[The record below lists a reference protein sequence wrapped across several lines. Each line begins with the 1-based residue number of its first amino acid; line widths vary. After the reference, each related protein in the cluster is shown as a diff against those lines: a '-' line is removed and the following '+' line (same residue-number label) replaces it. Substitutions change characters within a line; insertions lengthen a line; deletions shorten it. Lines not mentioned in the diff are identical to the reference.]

1 MVVVAKQ
8 AARPAADWK
17 DGTSL
22 RIVFYI
28 RHARRRDMARG
39 TKLQLRQ
46 IMMSNEETGLDI
58 LGGVDLQVADGDF
71 VCFVGPSGCGKTTL
85 LRIVAG
91 LVSPTGGRVVLGDAG
106 GGVRDVTGSIDP
118 SRLLVFQEHA
128 LFPWLT
134 VRGNVE
140 FGLKMQDVGKEERDI
155 RLAQNMDLVG
165 MTGFE
170 DFNVGQI
177 STGQRARI
185 AIARALA
192 MNPDVMLMDEPFASL
207 DAEITESLQDALR
220 LLWMRTRKTILFIT
234 HDIYEACMLGTKI
247 VVMGRRPS
255 TILRVF
261 ENPQKGPRT
270 REDVAGMAWEIREL
284 LRPERG
290 HAN

>member
-1 MVVVAKQ
+1 
-8 AARPAADWK
+8 
-17 DGTSL
+17 
-22 RIVFYI
+22 
-28 RHARRRDMARG
+28 MARDV
-39 TKLQLRQ
+39 KLQLEQ
-46 IMMSNEETGLDI
+46 ITVSNEETGLDI
-58 LGGVDLQVADGDF
+58 LGGIDLQVADGDF

-85 LRIVAG
+85 LRTVAG
-91 LVSPTGGRVVLGDAG
+91 LVSPTSGRVILRNVDG
-106 GGVRDVTGSIDP
+106 GARDVTGNVDQ

-140 FGLKMQDVGKEERDI
+140 FGLKMQDVGREERDV

-220 LLWMRTRKTILFIT
+220 LLWMRTHKTILFIT
-234 HDIYEACMLGTKI
+234 HDIYEACKLGTKI

-261 ENPQKGPRT
+261 ENQQGGPRT
-270 REDVAGMAWEIREL
+270 REDVADMAREIREL
-284 LRPERG
+284 LRPKHG
-290 HAN
+290 SVN

>member
-1 MVVVAKQ
+1 
-8 AARPAADWK
+8 
-17 DGTSL
+17 
-22 RIVFYI
+22 
-28 RHARRRDMARG
+28 MARG

-58 LGGVDLQVADGDF
+58 LGGVDLQVEDGDF

-85 LRIVAG
+85 LRIVSG
-91 LVSPTGGRVVLGDAG
+91 LVSPTGGRVVLHDAG
-106 GGVRDVTGSIDP
+106 GGARDVTGSVDP

-140 FGLKMQDVGKEERDI
+140 FGLKMQDVGGEEMDARV
-155 RLAQNMDLVG
+155 AQNMDLVG

-192 MNPDVMLMDEPFASL
+192 MNPDIILMDEPFASL
-207 DAEITESLQDALR
+207 DAEMTESLQDALR
-220 LLWMRTRKTILFIT
+220 LLWMRTRKTVLFIT
-234 HDIYEACMLGTKI
+234 HDIYEACRLGTKV

-261 ENPQKGPRT
+261 ENRQKGPRT
-270 REDVAGMAWEIREL
+270 REDVDSMAREIREL

-290 HAN
+290 HTD